1 LICAGGT
8 GGGVY
13 PALTVLKAMK
23 ASLSELSSQRP
34 APDQLRAN
42 EILQALWVGGEGGME
57 EDLVKRAGVPFEA
70 IPAAG
75 VHGVNLRT
83 LPGNVWKL
91 SRGYRQAGRLLQRF
105 HPDALFFTGGYV
117 AVPVALA
124 GRAIPSLLYV
134 PDIEPGLALKTL
146 ARFADHI
153 ALTAEDSRAYFSA
166 AKRRQVTVTGYP
178 VRKDLTNWRLE
189 DARRALD
196 LSPDLP
202 TLLVFGG
209 SKGARSIN
217 QALMGVLPELL
228 DRIQVVHV
236 SGQLDWPEVQAFRDR
251 LEGRQVTRYRPFAYL
266 HEQMG
271 AALRAADLVLS
282 RAGAATLGEFPAFDL
297 PAVLVPYPHAW
308 RYQKVNAHHLV
319 ARGAAVMIRDEE
331 LEEKLLPV
339 VQDLMGDSSKLER
352 MRRAMHSLA
361 HPDAAKSIAGLLFDL
376 AAETSPRRM

>member
-1 LICAGGT
+1 
-8 GGGVY
+8 
-13 PALTVLKAMK
+13 MK
-23 ASLSELSSQRP
+23 ASLREQPPQRP
-34 APDQLRAN
+34 VPDSLRAN
-42 EILQALWVGGEGGME
+42 ESLEALWVGGEGGME
-57 EDLVKRAGVPFEA
+57 EELVKRAGVPFEA

-75 VHGVNLRT
+75 VHGVNLRA
-83 LPGNVWKL
+83 LPGNVWQL
-91 SRGYRQAGRLLQRF
+91 SQGYRQAGRLLRRF
-105 HPDALFFTGGYV
+105 RPDVLFFTGGYV

-153 ALTAEDSRAYFSA
+153 ALTAEDSRAYFSV

-178 VRKDLTNWRLE
+178 VREKLTNWRLE

-217 QALMGVLPELL
+217 RALMGALPELL
-228 DRIQVVHV
+228 ERMQVVHV
-236 SGQLDWPEVQAFRDR
+236 SGQLDWSEVQTFREQLDDQ
-251 LEGRQVTRYRPFAYL
+251 QVSRYRPFAYL

-271 AALRAADLVLS
+271 AALRAADLALS

-319 ARGAAVMIRDEE
+319 AHGAAVMVRDEE
-331 LEEKLLPV
+331 LQEKLLPV

-361 HPDAAKSIAGLLFDL
+361 HPGAAKSIAGLLFDL